1 MLKEIAKT
9 QSNLSREI
17 FIFRIMSC
25 CLKCLEHNGAYRVL
39 FSDDVTAAM
48 LVSQSNPV
56 GIELFSYVNTHLF
69 QYICINAGHV
79 SENAPYL
86 EFKWYEKR
94 F

>member
-25 CLKCLEHNGAYRVL
+25 CLKCLEHNGAYRV

-56 GIELFSYVNTHLF
+56 GIELFSYVNTLL
-69 QYICINAGHV
+69 
-79 SENAPYL
+79 L
-86 EFKWYEKR
+86 E
-94 F
+94 